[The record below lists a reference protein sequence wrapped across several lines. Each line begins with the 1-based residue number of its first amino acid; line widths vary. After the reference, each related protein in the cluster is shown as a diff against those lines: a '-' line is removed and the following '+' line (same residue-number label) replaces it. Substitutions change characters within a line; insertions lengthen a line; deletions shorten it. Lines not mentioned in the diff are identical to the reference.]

1 MHMDPILPIIAGT
14 AFAILILGLILNRM
28 KQPQIIGY
36 IIAGVILGPHVLD
49 VVHDLEVMKRMGS
62 VGVLLLLFF
71 VGMEVSLPRL
81 LKNWRVVIVGTM
93 LQIVLSVLFVLLI
106 GHIVN
111 WPIGRSILLGFVIS
125 LSSTAV
131 VIKILQEWRLL
142 ESEIGRDVL
151 GILLVQDMAII
162 PMLIIINIFG
172 GTTPSVLDI
181 GIQLLGGI
189 LIVALLVVILKR
201 GEIKLPLS
209 KLLKQDHE
217 LQVFFALVICLG
229 MALITDIFQL
239 STALGAFLAG
249 ILVSSA
255 KETDWVHRVLE
266 PFHVVF
272 LSFFFVSIGFLLDL
286 QFLANNFRIILL
298 LAGAAFIINTFINAF
313 ILRIFH
319 ISWRRSLYTGAILA
333 QIGEFSFVLAAVGW
347 QVKMISET
355 GYQISL
361 AVISVTLLLS
371 PLWIISFRRLTRQ

>member
-81 LKNWRVVIVGTM
+81 LKNWRVVILGTM

-131 VIKILQEWRLL
+131 VIKILQEWKLL

-189 LIVALLVVILKR
+189 LIVALLVVILKH

-229 MALITDIFQL
+229 MALLTDLFQL

-313 ILRIFH
+313 ILRIFR

>member
-1 MHMDPILPIIAGT
+1 MDPILPIIAGV
-14 AFAILILGLILNRM
+14 AFAILILGLVLNKM

-36 IIAGVILGPHVLD
+36 IVVGVILGPHVLD
-49 VVHDLEVMKRMGS
+49 VIHDLEVMNRMGS

-81 LKNWRVVIVGTM
+81 LKNWRVVILGTI
-93 LQIVLSVLFVLLI
+93 LQIVLSVLVVLII
-106 GHIVN
+106 GHFVN

-131 VIKILQEWRLL
+131 VIKILQEWKQLD
-142 ESEIGRDVL
+142 SEIGRDVL

-172 GTTPSVLDI
+172 GKTPSAFDI
-181 GIQLLGGI
+181 GLQLIGGVLMI
-189 LIVALLVVILKR
+189 ALLVFILKR
-201 GEIKLPLS
+201 GQIKLPLS

-229 MALITDIFQL
+229 MALITDLFQL

-249 ILVSSA
+249 ILISSA

-286 QFLANNFRIILL
+286 QFLADNFRIILL

-313 ILRIFH
+313 ILRIFS
-319 ISWRRSLYTGAILA
+319 ISWPRSLYTGAILA

-355 GYQISL
+355 GYQLSL

>member
-1 MHMDPILPIIAGT
+1 MDPILPIIAGT

>member
-1 MHMDPILPIIAGT
+1 MHMDPILPIIAGV
-14 AFAILILGLILNRM
+14 AFAILILGLVLNKM

-36 IIAGVILGPHVLD
+36 IVVGVILGPHVLD
-49 VVHDLEVMKRMGS
+49 VIHDLEVMNRMGS

-81 LKNWRVVIVGTM
+81 LKNWRVVILGTI
-93 LQIVLSVLFVLLI
+93 LQIVLSVLVVLII
-106 GHIVN
+106 GHFVN

-131 VIKILQEWRLL
+131 VIKILQEWKQLD
-142 ESEIGRDVL
+142 SEIGRDVL

-172 GTTPSVLDI
+172 GKTPSAFDI
-181 GIQLLGGI
+181 GLQLIGGVLMI
-189 LIVALLVVILKR
+189 ALLVFILKR
-201 GEIKLPLS
+201 GQIKLPLS

-229 MALITDIFQL
+229 MALITDLFQL

-249 ILVSSA
+249 ILISSA

-286 QFLANNFRIILL
+286 QFLADNFRIILL

-313 ILRIFH
+313 ILRIFS
-319 ISWRRSLYTGAILA
+319 ISWPRSLYTGAILA

-355 GYQISL
+355 GYQLSL